1 MKIARKIQTN
11 DLSGGVF
18 FVAENKTANLTTLW
32 DRKEMVKVGWFVGN
46 MLGAYEIS
54 NPRNMSVTNG
64 RA

>member
-46 MLGAYEIS
+46 MLGAPPFTYLLGS
-54 NPRNMSVTNG
+54 LKG
-64 RA
+64 